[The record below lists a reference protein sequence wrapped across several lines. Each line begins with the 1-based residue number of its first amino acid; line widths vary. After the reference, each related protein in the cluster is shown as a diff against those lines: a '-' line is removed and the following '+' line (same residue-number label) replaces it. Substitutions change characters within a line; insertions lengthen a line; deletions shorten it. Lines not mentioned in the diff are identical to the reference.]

1 MTRKRDLKGK
11 LKSSNKT
18 NGESSTSDHNN
29 KPNEESHNSSG
40 MYEFKSY
47 TILWK

>member
-18 NGESSTSDHNN
+18 NGESSNSNN
-29 KPNEESHNSSG
+29 SYRPNEESHNSNG
-40 MYEFKSY
+40 MYGF
-47 TILWK
+47 